1 MAAEST
7 ARLPQVERII
17 AVRWERGHQDA
28 GEVGAKLASIGH

>member
-17 AVRWERGHQDA
+17 VVRGERGQDA